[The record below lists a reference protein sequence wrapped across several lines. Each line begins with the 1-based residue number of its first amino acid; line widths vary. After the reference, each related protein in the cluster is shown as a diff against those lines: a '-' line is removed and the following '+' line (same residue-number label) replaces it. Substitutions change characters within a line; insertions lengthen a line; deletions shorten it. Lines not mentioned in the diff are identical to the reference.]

1 MGTVQFS
8 NTLTTDTPGSK
19 LSIKSVAND
28 TLIANTTSKRTYK
41 VIKDDPTDNRITIDI
56 DDTEQMLKR
65 PTNTIDKGIW
75 PTTSNTTFSIPNA
88 GYVNRANVEWEAF
101 DIQNFASTIGSGRT
115 SNPDVNQHVHF
126 GKAENEDWNVYR
138 LNLHGSQN
146 IDGTMIP
153 AKNFVD
159 TVAGQTMLFSNNPLS
174 VYYLSL
180 IHI

>member
-1 MGTVQFS
+1 MSIPYQACTALAKLRQSAAPCFS
-8 NTLTTDTPGSK
+8 G
-19 LSIKSVAND
+19 
-28 TLIANTTSKRTYK
+28 
-41 VIKDDPTDNRITIDI
+41 
-56 DDTEQMLKR
+56 TEQMLKR

-115 SNPDVNQHVHF
+115 SNPNVDQHVHF

-174 VYYLSL
+174 VYYDGNSINDSDGDDDGGAWCGRALCA
-180 IHI
+180 